1 MTNAEFLNEN
11 FGTNYKQWMKCG
23 WYYDD
28 KKEILVWMV
37 NFNKTVSSGWQ
48 NSIVDENTITEV
60 FVESLDNQ
68 LETHRTVLQPY
79 RLAVDKSQGYK
90 ILGLYQY
97 DALNSNERTFRVWKK
112 IANSITEF
120 YSKKN

>member
-37 NFNKTVSSGWQ
+37 NFNKTVSSGKGYSGYVDAISKCIAEVSAEIAK
-48 NSIVDENTITEV
+48 SI
-60 FVESLDNQ
+60 
-68 LETHRTVLQPY
+68 
-79 RLAVDKSQGYK
+79 
-90 ILGLYQY
+90 
-97 DALNSNERTFRVWKK
+97 
-112 IANSITEF
+112 
-120 YSKKN
+120 